1 MILTIR
7 LFARV
12 RDLAGA
18 DALSVELPAGATV
31 GDLRATVATRYPALA
46 GLLRHSVFAVNNEF
60 ATDTL
65 VLPPTAEIALLPPVS
80 GG

>member
-1 MILTIR
+1 MNHTVR

-18 DALSVELPAGATV
+18 PAVLVELPPGASV
-31 GDLRATVATRYPALA
+31 ADLRARLVDQYPALA
-46 GLLRHSVFAVNNEF
+46 PLLGRCAVAVNNEF
-60 ATDTL
+60 AGDDQF
-65 VLPPTAEIALLPPVS
+65 LPEGAEIALLPPVS